1 MEISAPIYHVS
12 LLIVPITQSTKL
24 NSPAVHAMYYNAV
37 VLKERRAHLFFFKL
51 RNQIKSEDMKEILWK
66 YRRAVYFISYF
77 ISFDLS
83 GDVEQNHIEFAN

>member
-1 MEISAPIYHVS
+1 MQCIIM
-12 LLIVPITQSTKL
+12 LLFSKNGELIF
-24 NSPAVHAMYYNAV
+24 
-37 VLKERRAHLFFFKL
+37 FFFKL